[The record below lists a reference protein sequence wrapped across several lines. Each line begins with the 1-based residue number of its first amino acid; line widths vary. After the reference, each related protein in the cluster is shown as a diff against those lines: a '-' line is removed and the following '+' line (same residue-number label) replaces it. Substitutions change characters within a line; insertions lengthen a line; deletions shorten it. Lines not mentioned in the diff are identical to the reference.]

1 MIDFGL
7 YFMYALLIVAI
18 LTAVGL
24 PLINA
29 LKSPAQFFK
38 SLIGVLALVV
48 LFGICYAISDA
59 TVKPTWAAMGLSSTT
74 VKLVGAGLLTFYT
87 VIVLA
92 VIGLIFSE
100 INKAIN

>member
-7 YFMYALLIVAI
+7 YFMYALLIVAV

-24 PLINA
+24 PLANA

-48 LFGICYAISDA
+48 LFGICYAISDS
-59 TVKPTWAAMGLSSTT
+59 TVKPTWAAQGISPTT

-87 VIVLA
+87 VIVVA

-100 INKAIN
+100 INKALN